1 MQFFKQWAV
10 SVCATGII
18 GTVFSMIAPKGSMDK
33 ILKLMIAVF
42 IITSILAPFLTGG
55 NNKSDFSSYF
65 ETNTKQDVDEEDMWE
80 QANQLTLKTA
90 QKSVEKAL
98 SDFLIEKG
106 LTEFKIKADL
116 KTDSNNYI
124 IVEAAEFYITKDD
137 WSTAASIKAEAEQE
151 FQFTI
156 NVYDIGEYED
166 DYN

>member
-42 IITSILAPFLTGG
+42 IITSILAPFLTGEKRG
-55 NNKSDFSSYF
+55 MDFNSNFDTNSYQ
-65 ETNTKQDVDEEDMWE
+65 KVDEEDMWE

-98 SDFLIEKG
+98 VDFLIEKG
-106 LTEFKIKADL
+106 ITEFEIKVNLKI
-116 KTDSNNYI
+116 DSNHYI
-124 IVEAAEFYITKDD
+124 MVESGNFYITNDD
-137 WSTAASIKAEAEQE
+137 WNIVDSIKAEAEQE